1 VLPAFI
7 SRAYLTGPPN
17 RLGAGIEPGMKQAKK
32 DNKNN
37 DLHAPLGAA
46 CVQIGVLAAKNAY
59 KMRTSYCC

>member
-37 DLHAPLGAA
+37 DLQAPASRATPKTL
-46 CVQIGVLAAKNAY
+46 
-59 KMRTSYCC
+59 